1 MDELTTETERLFDLC
16 DRENKGYLTVN
27 DLKVA
32 CPQLDDE
39 ACGVTL
45 FSSSYGKFEC
55 LNHGFQEIDFIF
67 ASLDADRSG
76 RIDRREFLGGFQ
88 NALCR
93 GESEDKICSFKC
105 HVTASM
111 NWKITRHEKA
121 VQFSG
126 MKRRASVVDIEH
138 DCGTLP
144 RRFDFATV
152 YEGASETENN
162 DSFSLPE
169 NIKGSPLSDVAVYNS
184 DSDAYSSI
192 DFSLPCQDEVLLLY
206 EQLQSSGMPQILHR
220 FEKVVGSFCKE
231 IRDQKY
237 ENVRL
242 QHVFESERQ
251 SYSRRM
257 LEVESEIDQHISN
270 AERKVR
276 DEERRRL
283 CQEKEEMRMQL
294 EQEMM
299 ELKNNLLAMQ
309 KMEDAIKKE
318 STKGEQTL
326 ELKAKL
332 QGLRCAVSACA
343 PELIVNVCDVVGACS
358 CTSVDLTG
366 ENQRLKSNLAESQ
379 LELAV
384 IKSELVTIK
393 SEYETRKE
401 EMLSDNE
408 AIMERAKQ
416 SENLRRQ
423 LRLLYDANKKL
434 HDTNDSLREA
444 LDQRTLAC
452 KQLNLR
458 TPSPLPF
465 PREVSAHCIPEPRDV
480 YGQTSACS
488 TDEDADSGLSLA
500 IRYDSYCSGDLE
512 TECRRTSKTAVPNN
526 NQGFGEADGPPER
539 TFRIVMCGDA
549 SVGKSSIVT
558 RIVKGVFTGN
568 LPSTLGVDFQVKNA
582 RIDDKNVAIQL
593 WDTAGQES
601 ACSPRAEY
609 GSEAERDKIEEPQT
623 SSTRFRSLCKSYFRR
638 ADGAILVYDCTMEQ
652 TFLGVRDWIQTIKE
666 STLKPIPVLICA
678 NKTDLRRQFSG
689 NECRGFVSTEEGRS
703 LALAMGVLFAEC
715 SAFDGSDVEEVL
727 LTLTR
732 ELMATED
739 VEVRS
744 AGVILTQ
751 KKSSSSCC

>member
-1 MDELTTETERLFDLC
+1 
-16 DRENKGYLTVN
+16 
-27 DLKVA
+27 
-32 CPQLDDE
+32 
-39 ACGVTL
+39 
-45 FSSSYGKFEC
+45 
-55 LNHGFQEIDFIF
+55 
-67 ASLDADRSG
+67 
-76 RIDRREFLGGFQ
+76 
-88 NALCR
+88 
-93 GESEDKICSFKC
+93 
-105 HVTASM
+105 
-111 NWKITRHEKA
+111 
-121 VQFSG
+121 
-126 MKRRASVVDIEH
+126 MKRRASVVDTEH

-144 RRFDFATV
+144 RGFGFATV

-162 DSFSLPE
+162 DSFSLSE

-332 QGLRCAVSACA
+332 Q
-343 PELIVNVCDVVGACS
+343 
-358 CTSVDLTG
+358 DLTG

-408 AIMERAKQ
+408 AIMESAKQ

-465 PREVSAHCIPEPRDV
+465 HREVSAHSMPEPKDV
-480 YGQTSACS
+480 YSQASACS

-500 IRYDSYCSGDLE
+500 MRYDSYCSGDLE
-512 TECRRTSKTAVPNN
+512 TECRKTSKTAVLSNN
-526 NQGFGEADGPPER
+526 EGFGNADGPPER

-593 WDTAGQES
+593 WDTAGQE
-601 ACSPRAEY
+601 
-609 GSEAERDKIEEPQT
+609 
-623 SSTRFRSLCKSYFRR
+623 RFRSLCKSYFRR

-689 NECRGFVSTEEGRS
+689 NECRGIVSTEDGRS
-703 LALAMGVLFAEC
+703 LASAMEVLFAEC
-715 SAFDGSDVEEVL
+715 SAFDGSNVEEVL
-727 LTLTR
+727 LALTR

>member
-39 ACGVTL
+39 
-45 FSSSYGKFEC
+45 
-55 LNHGFQEIDFIF
+55 EIDFIF

-93 GESEDKICSFKC
+93 GESEG
-105 HVTASM
+105 
-111 NWKITRHEKA
+111 
-121 VQFSG
+121 FSG

-332 QGLRCAVSACA
+332 Q
-343 PELIVNVCDVVGACS
+343 
-358 CTSVDLTG
+358 DLTG

-593 WDTAGQES
+593 WDTAGQE
-601 ACSPRAEY
+601 
-609 GSEAERDKIEEPQT
+609 
-623 SSTRFRSLCKSYFRR
+623 RFRSLCKSYFRR